1 MTFAKILALNHPKTH
16 FKCGIL
22 LDPWTQP
29 LVMMDRL
36 CTIYRPVLA
45 ILSEQFAF
53 WPDNFDT
60 VQELMHSSPC
70 CNRSLC
76 FSLTGT
82 AHTHQSDVMVRIPLI
97 SSPYAYYVLSVS
109 WFFDILFA
117 LIFDPPFKLIQH

>member
-1 MTFAKILALNHPKTH
+1 M
-16 FKCGIL
+16 
-22 LDPWTQP
+22 DPWTQP

-60 VQELMHSSPC
+60 VQELMQSSPC
-70 CNRSLC
+70 CNRSIC

-82 AHTHQSDVMVRIPLI
+82 AHTHQSDVMVRISAILSLRRLPLFSYPLAR
-97 SSPYAYYVLSVS
+97 SSTPYS
-109 WFFDILFA
+109 I
-117 LIFDPPFKLIQH
+117 

>member
-1 MTFAKILALNHPKTH
+1 MFLSLYIHRTCIDLDLFKILALNHPKTQ

-60 VQELMHSSPC
+60 LQELMQSSPC
-70 CNRSLC
+70 SHRSVC

-82 AHTHQSDVMVRIPLI
+82 AHTHQSDVMVSIIMTPCYKTLI
-97 SSPYAYYVLSVS
+97 MFLACTSTSYT
-109 WFFDILFA
+109 I
-117 LIFDPPFKLIQH
+117 